1 MKNHKS
7 KGWPVKKGFSLIFLI
22 FFLVLP
28 ALALADEKREEGY
41 FPEDFRDAPAHPPE
55 GQEIAKYADDGQQ
68 GPAANFGRQPVH
80 DNAVFATFKAD
91 RFEHQWREHDHEV
104 LVWDVQGWIGND
116 YDKLY
121 LKSEGEMSLDDG
133 SKVEEAEVELLYS
146 RNISKFWDLQ
156 LGVRQDFRPRP
167 ERTFAAVGLQGL
179 APYWFEIDATAYLSE
194 DGDLSAT
201 IEAEYEVMLTQRLVV
216 IPRMEAGLSLQD
228 VPEYEQWEGVTD
240 VTLGARLMYQIS
252 RKFAPYVGVTWN
264 RKVGETAHEIGK
276 EGGNTSSSGL
286 VAGIRF
292 WF

>member
-1 MKNHKS
+1 MNRGS
-7 KGWPVKKGFSLIFLI
+7 LLIFVI

-28 ALALADEKREEGY
+28 ASTLAEEKVGKDY
-41 FPEDFRDAPAHPPE
+41 FPEDFRDAPSHPPD
-55 GQEIAKYADDGQQ
+55 GQEIVKYADDGQQ
-68 GPAANFGRQPVH
+68 GPATNFH
-80 DNAVFATFKAD
+80 DNAVFATFRAD

-104 LVWDVQGWIGND
+104 LLWDVQGWIGND

-133 SKVEEAEVELLYS
+133 SRVEEAEVELLYS

-201 IEAEYEVMLTQRLVV
+201 FEAEYEVMLTQRLVV

-252 RKFAPYVGVTWN
+252 RKFAPYIGVTWN
-264 RKVGETAHEIGK
+264 RKVGETAHEIEK
-276 EGGNTSSSGL
+276 EGGDTSSSGL
-286 VAGIRF
+286 VAGLRF

>member
-1 MKNHKS
+1 MN
-7 KGWPVKKGFSLIFLI
+7 KGSLLIFVI

-28 ALALADEKREEGY
+28 APTLAEEKNEKSY
-41 FPEDFRDAPAHPPE
+41 FPENFRDAPAHPPE
-55 GQEIAKYADDGQQ
+55 GQEIAKYADDGQK
-68 GPAANFGRQPVH
+68 GPATNFGRQPVH
-80 DNAVFATFKAD
+80 DNAAFATFKAD

-104 LVWDVQGWIGND
+104 LLWDVQGWIGND
-116 YDKLY
+116 DDKLY
-121 LKSEGEMSLDDG
+121 LKSEGEMSLDGG
-133 SKVEEAEVELLYS
+133 SRVEEAEVELLYS

-167 ERTFAAVGLQGL
+167 ERTFAAIGLQGL
-179 APYWFEIDATAYLSE
+179 APYWFEIDATTYLSE

-201 IEAEYEVMLTQRLVV
+201 VEAEYEVMLTQRLVV
-216 IPRMEAGLSLQD
+216 IPRVETGLSLQD
-228 VPEYEQWEGVTD
+228 VPEYEQWQGITD

-264 RKVGETAHEIGK
+264 RKVGETAHEIDK
-276 EGGNTSSSGL
+276 EGGDISSSGL

>member
-1 MKNHKS
+1 
-7 KGWPVKKGFSLIFLI
+7 V
-22 FFLVLP
+22 
-28 ALALADEKREEGY
+28 
-41 FPEDFRDAPAHPPE
+41 
-55 GQEIAKYADDGQQ
+55 KYADDGQQ
-68 GPAANFGRQPVH
+68 GPATNFGRQPVH
-80 DNAVFATFKAD
+80 DNAVFATFRAD

-104 LVWDVQGWIGND
+104 LLWDVQGWIGND

-133 SKVEEAEVELLYS
+133 SRVEEAEVELLYS

-201 IEAEYEVMLTQRLVV
+201 FEAEYEVMLTQRLVV

-252 RKFAPYVGVTWN
+252 RKFAPYIGVTWN
-264 RKVGETAHEIGK
+264 RKVGETAHEIEK
-276 EGGNTSSSGL
+276 EGGDTSSSGL
-286 VAGIRF
+286 VAGLRF